1 MSQIQQNPTS
11 IEQVSKNIDSEQAR
25 RIFETCD
32 QVLSLLYFVSPR
44 GSSILFVYFRV
55 EMPKSAWRSSE
66 KWPTR
71 KPAKMAKKRTR
82 KPAKMAKKK
91 QEHENQ
97 LKWQKH
103 EQKKKTSWISVLD
116 SLLWPRHCSPEGVTW

>member
-1 MSQIQQNPTS
+1 M
-11 IEQVSKNIDSEQAR
+11 
-25 RIFETCD
+25 
-32 QVLSLLYFVSPR
+32 L
-44 GSSILFVYFRV
+44 
-55 EMPKSAWRSSE
+55 KSAWKSSE
-66 KWPTR
+66 KWPTP
-71 KPAKMAKKRTR
+71 KPAKMAKKEHENHLKWQKKTGTR
-82 KPAKMAKKK
+82 KPVKMAKK